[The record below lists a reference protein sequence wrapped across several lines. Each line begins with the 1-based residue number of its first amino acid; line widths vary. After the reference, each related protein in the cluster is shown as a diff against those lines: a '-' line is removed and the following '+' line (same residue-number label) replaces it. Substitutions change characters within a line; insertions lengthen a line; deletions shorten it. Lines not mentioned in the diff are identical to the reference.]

1 MCVRVTDSASSATAF
16 TTTTA
21 STDSTVTT
29 TPTSFTTGTLVNFIK
44 SSMSMSHHWFFYVRQ
59 FTVISRY
66 LFTMQA
72 DVWYMMDRVN
82 DDNMMIYHESK
93 IFIYSKYSV
102 LCVCVTDSTTT
113 TFSTPTASTVSTVT
127 TTPTSFTTGTL
138 VNFIKPS
145 SSVGE

>member
-1 MCVRVTDSASSATAF
+1 
-16 TTTTA
+16 
-21 STDSTVTT
+21 
-29 TPTSFTTGTLVNFIK
+29 
-44 SSMSMSHHWFFYVRQ
+44 
-59 FTVISRY
+59 
-66 LFTMQA
+66 
-72 DVWYMMDRVN
+72 MDIVN